1 MTAPLGAEGLDLLL
15 AALELPVASLSAV
28 TVNDLY
34 PDAAAALQKAG
45 LLHAEGYEVAAA
57 SPADHEDVPTAATWC
72 PDRGAF
78 GTFTAGAGWVP
89 LPDMQLA
96 RYVLQIEQVLG
107 CVIEAQRRAP
117 GADIACIV
125 PDFLWDLGDV
135 RLPGR
140 AHHVQLWFA
149 RRMAHPGVW
158 QQIKGAVRARPPA
171 RQRIIL
177 TSTRLDH
184 LPESA
189 IPRHAIL
196 SLHDVL
202 AGQGDVRIGPEVLAA
217 YLDGVPTGAAGGE
230 LLVIG
235 DGREVHLRGEIY
247 RFPKGDT
254 QRRVIM
260 HLYAAYL
267 EGEVQV
273 PTARIIAALDM
284 DLSTRLRD
292 TFKHHPAWGKLLNE
306 KAGLCGF
313 CLEPTDQAAG

>member
-1 MTAPLGAEGLDLLL
+1 MA
-15 AALELPVASLSAV
+15 LSAV

-34 PDAAAALQKAG
+34 PEAAAALQRVG
-45 LLHAEGYEVAAA
+45 LLHAEGHEVAAA
-57 SPADHEDVPTAATWC
+57 SPADHDDVPTAAIWC

-78 GTFTAGAGWVP
+78 GMFSAGAGWVP
-89 LPDMQLA
+89 LSDMQLA
-96 RYVLQIEQVLG
+96 RYAVRIEHFLG
-107 CVIEAQRRAP
+107 RAIELHRRAP
-117 GADIACIV
+117 GATTTCIV
-125 PDFLWDLGDV
+125 PDLLWDLGDI

-140 AHHVQLWFA
+140 THHVQLWFA

-158 QQIKGAVRARPPA
+158 QQIKGTARARPPA

-177 TSTRLDH
+177 TSTRRDYLSEPA
-184 LPESA
+184 L
-189 IPRHAIL
+189 PRHMML

-202 AGQGDVRIGPEVLAA
+202 AGQDDVRIGPEVLAA
-217 YLDGVPTGAAGGE
+217 YLDAVPTGAADGE
-230 LLVIG
+230 LAVIG

-267 EGEVQV
+267 EGEMQV
-273 PTARIIAALDM
+273 PTARIIADLDM
-284 DLSTRLRD
+284 DASTRLRD
-292 TFKHHPAWGKLLNE
+292 TFKRHPAWGKLLNE

-313 CLEPTDQAAG
+313 CLEVTDQTAG